1 MFKGLKDKLSK
12 FKKTIGDTI
21 KETIEKKESD
31 TSLKL
36 EKEEIKDKKISISE
50 RAKALILEREVIL
63 DKKDLEEP
71 LWELEVALLE
81 SDVALP
87 VAEKIVNSVK
97 EELTGT
103 RKKIMTN
110 IEDITENALRHALLK
125 VLGKKFDFDEFIA
138 KKEKPINIVFVGVN
152 GTGKTTSIAKVAQ
165 YLKNK
170 GYSIVLAAGDT
181 FRAGAIDQIEK
192 HANNL
197 GVKLIKHQHGAD
209 PAAVVYDA
217 VQYARARHKDVILA
231 DTAGRMHTNI
241 NLMDQMK
248 KICRVTTPDLVIFV
262 DEAIAGNDAV
272 ERAMQFND
280 AVRID
285 GCILTKTDADA
296 KGGAAISISYSTGKP
311 IIFLGIGQKYDDLK
325 KFDPQWL
332 VNRLFE

>member
-21 KETIEKKESD
+21 KETIEKK
-31 TSLKL
+31 
-36 EKEEIKDKKISISE
+36 EIKDKKISISE

-125 VLGKKFDFDEFIA
+125 VLGKKFDFDEFIT

-181 FRAGAIDQIEK
+181 FRAGAIEQIEK

-248 KICRVTTPDLVIFV
+248 KICRVTNPDLVIFV

>member
-36 EKEEIKDKKISISE
+36 EKDEIKDKKISISE

-332 VNRLFE
+332 V